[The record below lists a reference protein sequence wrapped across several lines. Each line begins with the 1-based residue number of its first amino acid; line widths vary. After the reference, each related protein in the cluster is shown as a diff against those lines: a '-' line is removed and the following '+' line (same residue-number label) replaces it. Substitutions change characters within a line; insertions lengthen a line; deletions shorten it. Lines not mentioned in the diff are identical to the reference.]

1 MVLINNN
8 LILNLVF
15 MEAKKILLYIVL
27 AAVGFLGIVGI
38 IQLTKVSTEIKASR
52 RNIDSVMQVVKES
65 KMIIQK
71 QAGTIDKMQELNLD
85 LYRKVNESDSINK
98 LIKQSIDIKLNN
110 ANKTLKDIKKE
121 IEEIE
126 IPIIN

>member
-1 MVLINNN
+1 
-8 LILNLVF
+8 
-15 MEAKKILLYIVL
+15 MEAKKIIFYIVL
-27 AAVGFLGIVGI
+27 VAAGFIALVGI
-38 IQLTKVSTEIKASR
+38 IQLTKVNSNLKASR
-52 RNIDSVMQVVKES
+52 QAIDSVINVVKES

-71 QAGTIDKMQELNLD
+71 QAGTIDKMQQLNLD